1 MNGAAVGLAA
11 AAFCQEGRAAEIPG
25 QESRLLGVLRRF
37 LVLGAAFAVGRRL
50 LGGRTGRRVVG
61 IPEGQGVL
69 QRLLHAVRHRKPD
82 IRPHL
87 HDVFLFRGFRNTNHP
102 RMDSQFCLAG
112 SSPQSVKFSRLGMAH
127 RCHQNPLSGTRCLPA
142 Q

>member
-1 MNGAAVGLAA
+1 MQ
-11 AAFCQEGRAAEIPG
+11 C
-25 QESRLLGVLRRF
+25 
-37 LVLGAAFAVGRRL
+37 
-50 LGGRTGRRVVG
+50 
-61 IPEGQGVL
+61 
-69 QRLLHAVRHRKPD
+69 LLHAVGHRKTD

-102 RMDSQFCLAG
+102 RMDSQFRLAG

-127 RCHQNPLSGTRCLPA
+127 CRHQNPLSGTRRLPA